1 MPIKIAKDD
10 NFPVRISSS
19 LGGDLLVESLSGDDR
34 LGRPFEYHLNLLS
47 QNHEL
52 EFDQVVGER
61 VAVSLKLAKGERWF
75 HGFITDFSYAPPRD
89 TYARYE
95 ATIRPW
101 FWFLTQTADCRIF
114 QEMKVLDIIKEVFAD
129 NGMQD
134 YEVKLSGTYRV
145 WDYCVQYCES
155 DFNFISRLME
165 QEGIY
170 YYFKHTKTKHVMVL
184 ADAPS
189 AHATFPQYATVH
201 YDSQPDKDQFGDN
214 LDFWTARQSIVPS
227 KYASTDFN
235 FETPKANML
244 SKSVVTSKHASPLG
258 DPEIFNYPGEY
269 AVASDGNENV
279 KIRLQEL
286 QCQQEVLQMEGT
298 CRGIAS
304 GYLFT
309 LENHFREDQNKEYL
323 VVSVSHQVNNASF
336 ISGSGQAAELYRC
349 QAEVISSKKPFR
361 TARRTRK
368 PIVQGPQTA
377 IVVGPTGEEIHTDK
391 FGRVKVQF
399 HWDRY
404 GQKDADSSC
413 WVRVSQLW
421 AGKAWGGIQLP
432 RINQEVIVSFMEG
445 DPDQPIITGRV
456 YNADFMPPYDLPDN
470 KTQSGIKSR
479 SSKEGSPDNFNE
491 FRFEDKIGEELIYLQ
506 AEKDL
511 TTLVENNEDR
521 TTINTR
527 KAVTGNADN
536 NRPTETI
543 ETVQVFGQ
551 RMTDIRGN
559 DGLSVSEG
567 DKGRKIDIID
577 GSYEL
582 VVEKVDHIVTVQ
594 QGHSTTTVEAGDISW
609 EAQAGD
615 ISTLAGGGDISTEA
629 SAGNISTKAGQGNIS
644 TKAELGKITMEAMQE
659 IELKV
664 GSNSIKIDQSG
675 VTIKG
680 MMVKVEGT
688 ITAEVK
694 SPMTTVKGDA
704 MLTLKGGITMIN

>member
-114 QEMKVLDIIKEVFAD
+114 QEMKVLDIIKEVFSD

-567 DKGRKIDIID
+567 DKGRKIDIKD

-629 SAGNISTKAGQGNIS
+629 SAGNISTKAGKGNIS

>member
-19 LGGDLLVESLSGDDR
+19 LGGDLLVESLSGEDR

-47 QNHEL
+47 QNHQL
-52 EFDQVVGER
+52 EFDKVVGQK
-61 VAVSLKLAKGERWF
+61 VAVSVQLAKGVRWF

-114 QEMKVLDIIKEVFAD
+114 QEMKVPDIIKKVFGD
-129 NGMQD
+129 NGMKD

-145 WDYCVQYCES
+145 WEYCVQYCES

-165 QEGIY
+165 QEGIS
-170 YYFKHTKTKHVMVL
+170 YYFKHTDTEHTMVL

-189 AHATFPQYATVH
+189 AHATFPEYATVH
-201 YDSQPDKDQFGDN
+201 YDSQPDKNQFGDN
-214 LDFWTARQSIVPS
+214 LDFWTVRQSIVPNTYTS
-227 KYASTDFN
+227 IDFN

-244 SKSVVTSKHASPLG
+244 SKSVAKSKHASPLG

-269 AVASDGNENV
+269 AVAADGNENV

-309 LENHFREDQNKEYL
+309 LKDHFREDQNKEYL

-349 QAEVISSKKPFR
+349 QAEVIGSKKPFR

-377 IVVGPTGEEIHTDK
+377 IVVGPAGEEIHTDK

-404 GQKDADSSC
+404 GKKDANSSC

-421 AGKAWGGIQLP
+421 AGKSWGGIQLP

-479 SSKEGSPDNFNE
+479 SSKDASPDNFNE
-491 FRFEDKIGEELIYLQ
+491 L
-506 AEKDL
+506 
-511 TTLVENNEDR
+511 
-521 TTINTR
+521 
-527 KAVTGNADN
+527 
-536 NRPTETI
+536 
-543 ETVQVFGQ
+543 
-551 RMTDIRGN
+551 
-559 DGLSVSEG
+559 
-567 DKGRKIDIID
+567 
-577 GSYEL
+577 
-582 VVEKVDHIVTVQ
+582 
-594 QGHSTTTVEAGDISW
+594 
-609 EAQAGD
+609 
-615 ISTLAGGGDISTEA
+615 
-629 SAGNISTKAGQGNIS
+629 
-644 TKAELGKITMEAMQE
+644 
-659 IELKV
+659 
-664 GSNSIKIDQSG
+664 
-675 VTIKG
+675 
-680 MMVKVEGT
+680 
-688 ITAEVK
+688 
-694 SPMTTVKGDA
+694 TVKF
-704 MLTLKGGITMIN
+704 LLKKI